1 MSEQPS
7 GGPVYICPM
16 HKDVRRPSPG
26 QCLHCGMA
34 LIPEGARFPMLRH
47 MLSSRMH
54 MGLMLGAMALLM
66 AAAMMMSK

>member
-7 GGPVYICPM
+7 GTVYICPM

-26 QCLHCGMA
+26 QCSHCGMA

-47 MLSSRMH
+47 MLSNPMH
-54 MGLMLGAMALLM
+54 IVVMLAAVAVLM
-66 AAAMMMSK
+66 AAVMMMWK